1 MMHKLTLY
9 RKMILGGIIAVLVPL
24 LVFGAVIASKLT
36 GSLLDIFD
44 KEAIINANNMAKI
57 ITVTLEREMDYASAL
72 AVDNNLIELMSQKKY
87 AAAMECLKTAHKR
100 IKADS
105 LGLLIIDPDGFLRA
119 DISNDSMHLDVSDR
133 AYFLQAKSG
142 SIGIQG
148 PIIARR
154 DKRWELMVVPSPVY
168 PLYKEL
174 MVVASPV
181 YKENAF
187 VGVLAVALDIRYLIA
202 MTSSIRSGKT
212 GYAYVTDNE
221 GFAVIHPRKELV
233 LKENLFRLEG
243 MQNFAEKLKNT
254 GTGSAA
260 YTYKGVKKL
269 AGYTHVEL
277 TDWNVIYCQD
287 RDEIMMPIKA
297 INNFLLLSG
306 CLFLVLVIVIIV
318 ILSPKISVPAQKSI
332 DLLQKLIEHS
342 DYAILTM
349 GVDGSITNANPAAEK
364 IFNKNSKDLVGTQP
378 VLENAG
384 NTPVETIW
392 SELKS
397 GRIWTG
403 NISIK
408 PAASDALTLAVMIIP
423 VEDTSGNIES
433 FLEVARDI
441 TEELRIQSRLAQ
453 SQKMESLGTIAG
465 GIAHDFNNILS
476 AIFAYT
482 EFSLEVP
489 GNPPETQKNLNSLLT
504 AAERARD
511 LVSQILTFSR
521 KTAQELRP
529 LTPKLIVKEAAKML
543 RSTIPA
549 EIELKTSIVS
559 DAMVMADPVQ
569 IHQIVV
575 NICTNAV
582 HAIKPNSGNI
592 EIVLEDMVV
601 DEMFAH
607 SHPGIKPGNHILLK
621 ISDSGKGME
630 KEILDRIF
638 EPFFTTKPAGEGT
651 GMGLSVVHGLVK
663 KLGGIITV
671 YSRVGEGTA
680 FNIIIPAIAKTYQEN
695 GSPETVCVGGT
706 ERILLIDDE
715 QSIAE
720 PIAIILTNLGYHVS
734 VFTDSTKAL
743 DTFRQNPDAFDLVIT
758 DYSMP
763 QLTGYEIAHTIRE
776 LKNDI
781 RIIVNSGYITQE
793 IHERFANVGV
803 NSILKKPINKFQ
815 LAEAI
820 RKALT

>member
-1 MMHKLTLY
+1 
-9 RKMILGGIIAVLVPL
+9 MILGGIIAILVPL
-24 LVFGAVIASKLT
+24 LIIGAFVSSKLT
-36 GSLLDIFD
+36 SSLLDIFD
-44 KEAIINANNMAKI
+44 KEAIMNARNMAKI
-57 ITVTLEREMDYASAL
+57 ITVTIEREMDYTSAL

-87 AAAMECLKTAHKR
+87 AEAMERLKTAHKR

-105 LGLLIIDPDGFLRA
+105 LGLFIIDLDGFLRA
-119 DISNDSMHLDVSDR
+119 DISNNSMHLDVSDR
-133 AYFLQAKSG
+133 AYFHQAKRG
-142 SIGIQG
+142 LIGIQG
-148 PIIARR
+148 PIIARQDILR
-154 DKRWELMVVPSPVY
+154 
-168 PLYKEL
+168 EL

-181 YKENAF
+181 YKENGF
-187 VGVLAVALDIRYLIA
+187 VGVIAVALDIRYLVA
-202 MTSSIRSGKT
+202 MTSSIKSGKT
-212 GYAYVTDNE
+212 GYAYVTNKE
-221 GFAVIHPRKELV
+221 GFAVIHPQKEVV
-233 LKENLFRLEG
+233 LNENIFRLEG
-243 MQNFAEKLKNT
+243 MTQFAEKVKNT
-254 GTGSAA
+254 ETGSAS
-260 YTYKGVKKL
+260 YTYKGVMKL
-269 AGYTHVEL
+269 AGFTHIKL
-277 TDWNVIYCQD
+277 TDWNVIYCQN
-287 RDEIMMPIKA
+287 RDEIMQPIKA
-297 INNFLLLSG
+297 ITSFLLLSG
-306 CLFLVLVIVIIV
+306 CLFLVLAIVIIV

-332 DLLQKLIEHS
+332 DLLQKLVEHS

-349 GVDGSITNANPAAEK
+349 GLNGNITNANPAAEK
-364 IFNKNSKDLVGTQP
+364 IFNKNSKELIGSRP
-378 VLENAG
+378 ALENMG
-384 NTPVETIW
+384 TTPEDAIW

-403 NISIK
+403 NVFVKSTG
-408 PAASDALTLAVMIIP
+408 SETLTLAVMIIP

-441 TEELRIQSRLAQ
+441 TEELRVQSRLAQ

-549 EIELKTSIVS
+549 EVELKTSIVS
-559 DAMVMADPVQ
+559 DAMIMADPVQ

-582 HAIKPNSGNI
+582 HAIKPNSGTI
-592 EIVLEDMVV
+592 EVVLEDLVV
-601 DEMFAH
+601 DEVFAH

-671 YSRVGEGTA
+671 YSKVGEGTA
-680 FNIIIPAIAKTYQEN
+680 FNIIIPVIPKTHQKN
-695 GSPETVCVGGT
+695 GSPEAVCVGGT

-720 PIAIILTNLGYHVS
+720 PIALILSNLGYHVS
-734 VFTDSTKAL
+734 MFTDSVKAL

-763 QLTGYEIAHTIRE
+763 QMTGYEIAHTVRE
-776 LKNDI
+776 LKNNI
-781 RIIVNSGYITQE
+781 RIIVNSGYITQD
-793 IHERFANVGV
+793 ILDRFSKIGV
-803 NSILKKPINKFQ
+803 NLILKKPINKYQ
-815 LAEAI
+815 LDDAI
-820 RKALT
+820 RKACS